1 MGDERIEI
9 SRDDVAGEDRF
20 HRFRLIGW
28 WNQEKLANARVF
40 VAGAGALGNEIIKN
54 LALLGVGNILIA
66 DMDNIENSNLSR
78 SVLYR
83 ASDNGRSKAEA
94 AAEGAKEIF
103 PDTKAK
109 SFHGNIVYDLGMG
122 VYRWA
127 DAVLAGMDNR
137 EARLYINRCCWKTN
151 KPFFDGAIE
160 AINGVARVFI
170 PPDSSC
176 YECTMNDTDWKELQA
191 RRSCNLLT
199 RQEME
204 GGKVPTTPTISSII
218 SAVQCQELVKYLHG
232 METLSGAGFVFN
244 GVSLDSY
251 TVTYPRKEDC
261 MSHDVFDEVLETD
274 FSGETTTLAEI
285 HNFAV
290 EKLGQGAV
298 IELNNDILIGFSCG
312 ECGDT
317 EYVFKSLGKS
327 SLKESMCPKCGKYRD
342 PEMTHTITGQE
353 NYLQR
358 TLKETGI
365 PLFDI
370 LTARSG
376 MNEIFFELT
385 GDRDKVLG
393 ELL

>member
-1 MGDERIEI
+1 LGDEKIEI
-9 SRDDVAGEDRF
+9 SREDVTGEDRF

-28 WNQEKLANARVF
+28 WNQEKLAGSKVF

-54 LALLGVGNILIA
+54 LALLGIGKVFIA

-78 SVLYR
+78 SVLFR
-83 ASDNGRSKAEA
+83 ASDNGSSKAQT
-94 AAEGAKEIF
+94 AAEKSSDIF
-103 PDTKAK
+103 PNIKAK

-137 EARLYINRCCWKTN
+137 EARLFINRCCWKTG

-176 YECTMNDTDWKELQA
+176 YECTMNDTDWQELQA

-218 SAVQCQELVKYLHG
+218 AAVQCQEMIKYLHG
-232 METLSGAGFVFN
+232 METLCGSGFIFN
-244 GVSLDSY
+244 GISLDSY
-251 TVTYPRKEDC
+251 TVTYPRKDDC
-261 MSHDVFDEVLETD
+261 MSHDEFDEVTETD
-274 FSGETTTLAEI
+274 FSAETTTLEEI
-285 HNFAV
+285 LDFAR
-290 EKLGQGAV
+290 EKLDKDAV
-298 IELNNDILIGFSCG
+298 VELNNDILISFVCPDCN
-312 ECGDT
+312 E
-317 EYVFKSLGKS
+317 EEFVFKSLGKS
-327 SLKESMCPKCGKYRD
+327 NLKESVCPKCGKYRNT
-342 PEMTHTITGQE
+342 EMTHTITGRE
-353 NYLQR
+353 NFLHR
-358 TLKETGI
+358 TLQETGI

-376 MNEIFFELT
+376 MKEIFFELT
-385 GDRDKVLG
+385 GDKEKVLG
-393 ELL
+393 DLI